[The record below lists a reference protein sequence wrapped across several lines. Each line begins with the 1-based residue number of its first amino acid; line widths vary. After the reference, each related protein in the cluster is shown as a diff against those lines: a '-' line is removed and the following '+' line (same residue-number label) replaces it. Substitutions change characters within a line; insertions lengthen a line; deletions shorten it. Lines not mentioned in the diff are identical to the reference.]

1 MKNKQMRITIDGP
14 SNTGKTM
21 LAWKIAEF
29 LKLCGVAGEN
39 ITFFN
44 DNAEQISD
52 PAEIETR
59 INSGLSRDMWQHTD
73 FAIVERAIAPSG
85 SAMGDAWAAKPE
97 VYSPVFRN
105 MTHVDMEMGRWQPMR
120 ISYPGS
126 EWSSAEVMECH
137 YGLGREIN
145 VQSMTAEQVATAGL
159 SEDGVVRDLQD
170 VRDQLHA
177 RGLEP
182 TTLQDVREWLNST
195 GKVVPA
201 VSVSTIYAMRDN
213 WDALRLQL
221 TTLGE
226 PMSEGALSIART
238 VLWGNALSFDQALRR
253 TPLGHTWAEPL
264 VEEGL
269 SSMLRYAG
277 MMGQLKEAALHP
289 ELTIADGEAAVSYSG
304 TVLGH
309 PVSIPARRLHSY
321 GNYTPEEL
329 AKYKPQVHPTT
340 GETREQMYERSAAG
354 REAKMNDDGQVG
366 ISFKGLPRDLV
377 FDPRCGVRWYT
388 EEELAKEGMRYP
400 NVLEFKHS
408 GARLMP
414 NVTEPTTQP
423 GAQIVRGGDG
433 AVLMTWVPTDAPSD
447 GKAPDPAL
455 EPRREERD
463 SALNQRLHE
472 AARNLGNITEL
483 GISGRVELPK
493 LED

>member
-1 MKNKQMRITIDGP
+1 MDKKKAMRITIDGYA
-14 SNTGKTM
+14 NTGKTL

-29 LKLCGVAGEN
+29 LKLHGVDGAN

-44 DNAEQISD
+44 DNVEQLTED
-52 PAEIETR
+52 PIELER
-59 INSGLSRDMWQHTD
+59 ILNDATSRDMWKD
-73 FAIVERAIAPSG
+73 MEVALVERTPPRLAK
-85 SAMGDAWAAKPE
+85 WAAKPE
-97 VYSPVFRN
+97 TYSPVLMSN
-105 MTHVDMEMGRWQPMR
+105 DHINLEMGRNKRTLDP
-120 ISYPGS
+120 
-126 EWSSAEVMECH
+126 
-137 YGLGREIN
+137 
-145 VQSMTAEQVATAGL
+145 
-159 SEDGVVRDLQD
+159 
-170 VRDQLHA
+170 A
-177 RGLEP
+177 RSLA
-182 TTLQDVREWLNST
+182 S
-195 GKVVPA
+195 
-201 VSVSTIYAMRDN
+201 
-213 WDALRLQL
+213 
-221 TTLGE
+221 
-226 PMSEGALSIART
+226 
-238 VLWGNALSFDQALRR
+238 
-253 TPLGHTWAEPL
+253 
-264 VEEGL
+264 
-269 SSMLRYAG
+269 
-277 MMGQLKEAALHP
+277 MMGFADEMARLKEAALHP

-354 REAKMNDDGQVG
+354 REAKMTEDGQVG

-400 NVLEFKHS
+400 NALEFKHS

-423 GAQIVRGGDG
+423 GAEIFNPAPRDAYFSGIQDISMQAPREELSMKAEYTFPLYEGSPARPLKYDPANPVLGTKSGDGSVVGHQVVRGGDG

-493 LED
+493 SED